1 MKKIIFSVIM
11 LVSVIMCFTGCTE
24 NNLVTNFGGDMTVDL
39 PEGQKLEE
47 ITWTIGDNNEAH
59 LWYLTRPMREDEFPE
74 THVFQEKSSYGVWEG
89 TVTIIEH

>member
-1 MKKIIFSVIM
+1 MKKIIFSVII

-24 NNLVTNFGGDMTVDL
+24 HDVVKNFGGDMTVDL

-47 ITWTIGDNNEAH
+47 VTWKDTE

-74 THVFQEKSSYGVWEG
+74 THVFQEKSSWGIWEG

>member
-24 NNLVTNFGGDMTVDL
+24 HDVVVDL

-47 ITWTIGDNNEAH
+47 VTWKDTE
-59 LWYLTRPMREDEFPE
+59 LWYLTRLMREDEFPE
-74 THVFQEKSSYGVWEG
+74 THVFQEKSSWGIWEG